1 MSKGFKMDK
10 QGLKVLML
18 GPALEQMGGMAT
30 VESLIVAHAPTELQV
45 THISTHDYGSAVFKI
60 NLFLSASLKTLWI
73 LSTQK
78 VDVVHI
84 LLSQRGS
91 AWRKA
96 ILTLIARAYG
106 KPVILHAQSSE
117 FHVFFD
123 GLSRSKQEV
132 IRWVYQKCAH
142 FIALSE
148 SWKKYYMSRLSLD
161 DFQVVVLPNPVQLP
175 SHVPV
180 RPTSNPVH
188 FLFLG
193 RIGQRKGAFD
203 LVEAFGALSSQQ
215 KAQAHLTIAGDGEVE
230 KARSQVQTLGLAET
244 VTILDWLYPE
254 QRDAYLAK
262 SDVFVLPT
270 YNEGLPLALLEAMGW
285 GLPSITTPV
294 GGIPELVTSGKD
306 GILIEP
312 GNVEQ
317 LSQAIASLI
326 ENEQLRISI
335 GANAR
340 ARVEPLN
347 IHNYCASLIEVY
359 RSALEESLSK

>member
-1 MSKGFKMDK
+1 MSKQFNDEKSS
-10 QGLKVLML
+10 LKVLML
-18 GPALEQMGGMAT
+18 GPDLKQMGGMAT
-30 VESLIVAHAPTELQV
+30 AENLILTHIPSEVEIY
-45 THISTHDYGSAVFKI
+45 HISTHDYGSVEFRIK
-60 NLFLSASLKTLWI
+60 LFGRALWQTVRVLSRDEVS
-73 LSTQK
+73 
-78 VDVVHI
+78 VVHI

-123 GLSRSKQEV
+123 NLSGIRQSLL
-132 IRWVYQKCAH
+132 RWVYQKCAH

-148 SWKKYYMSRLSLD
+148 SWKKYYMSSLGLD

-175 SHVPV
+175 PQIPDRSSSDKV
-180 RPTSNPVH
+180 T

-203 LVEAFGALSSQQ
+203 LIKAFSVLPELAKSQS
-215 KAQAHLTIAGDGEVE
+215 HLLIAGDGDVE
-230 KARSQVQTLGLAET
+230 QARELVNYLGLTEQI
-244 VTILDWLYPE
+244 TILDWLNPE

-262 SDVFVLPT
+262 VDAFVLPT

-285 GLPSITTPV
+285 GLASITTPV
-294 GGIPELVTSGKD
+294 GGIPELITHNQD
-306 GILIEP
+306 GLLVEP
-312 GNVEQ
+312 GNVQQ
-317 LSQAIASLI
+317 LSEALRSLI
-326 ENEQLRISI
+326 EDKNLRLTL

-340 ARVEPLN
+340 SRVEPLS
-347 IHNYCASLIEVY
+347 IHNYCSALIDLY
-359 RSALEESLSK
+359 RSALNPE